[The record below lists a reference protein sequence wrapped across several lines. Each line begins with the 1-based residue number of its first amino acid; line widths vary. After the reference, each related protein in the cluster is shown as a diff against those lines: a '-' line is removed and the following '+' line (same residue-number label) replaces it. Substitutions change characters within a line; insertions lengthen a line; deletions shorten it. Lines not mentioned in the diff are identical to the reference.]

1 MSCLSTPRGRGRRF
15 DGGTH
20 GMSAAFEMT
29 GEQVDSAV
37 DLPALAASRAPRA
50 RARDR
55 FRGVLLGTEE
65 LVSLRVLGQ

>member
-1 MSCLSTPRGRGRRF
+1 
-15 DGGTH
+15 
-20 GMSAAFEMT
+20 MSAAFEMT